1 MKKEFLPIL
10 IIFTLL
16 LIIPSVFASIK
27 IEHKSSDETL
37 IKELGDPAII
47 ELKVT
52 NTGNSGKF
60 IFDNIP
66 GFFVVGTKEVFLK
79 TDIPETIQL
88 RVYAKSDIDYKKYYY
103 TLQYNIRGPNNFSQ
117 SEELTIK
124 VIELKGA
131 LEVWGSDIDP
141 ESSLTKIYIKNK
153 ENFNF
158 NKIKAEF
165 SSPFFNVEKEFEL
178 NSKEQKEFEVK
189 LDKEDFKQVSAG
201 YYTINTKI
209 ETEGEKADVEGKI
222 RFKEKE
228 LIISEKKDYG
238 FLIITNIISKKNEGN
253 VAVPSDTTIEK
264 NIISRLFTTFEPEP
278 DVIERDSMKVIYS
291 WNRNVN
297 PGETLNI
304 IIKTNWIFPFALIIL
319 VVAIVMFVK
328 QSSGADLV
336 VRKKV
341 SFVKTRGGEFALKV
355 SLFANAKK
363 RIERINIIDKMPPLV
378 KLHETFGIQRPSRID
393 EKNRRIEWDIDKLEK
408 GEVRVLSYV
417 VYSKLGILGKFAL
430 PSARIFYEIDGKIK
444 EISSNMA
451 FFVSEQRRGDVED

>member
-1 MKKEFLPIL
+1 MKKEFFPIL

-16 LIIPSVFASIK
+16 LIIPCAFALK
-27 IEHKSSDETL
+27 IEHKSFDETL

-52 NTGNSGKF
+52 NIGNSGTF
-60 IFDNIP
+60 VFDNIP
-66 GFFVVGTKEVFLK
+66 GFFVMETKNVFLR

-103 TLQYNIRGPNNFSQ
+103 TLQYNIKGPNNFSQ

-124 VIELKGA
+124 VIELKSA

-158 NKIKAEF
+158 IKIKAEF
-165 SSPFFNVEKEFEL
+165 LSPFFKIKEEFGL
-178 NSKEQKEFEVK
+178 NAKEQKEFEVK
-189 LDKEDFKQVSAG
+189 LNQEDFKSVSAG

-222 RFKEKE
+222 KFKEKE
-228 LIISEKKDYG
+228 LVISEKKDYG
-238 FLIITNIISKKNEGN
+238 FLIITNVISKKNEGN
-253 VAVPSDTTIEK
+253 VAVPSDTTIKK
-264 NIISRLFTTFEPEP
+264 NIITRLFTTFEPEP
-278 DVIERDSMKVIYS
+278 DVIEREGMKVIYS

-304 IIKTNWIFPFALIIL
+304 IIKTNWIFPFVLIIL
-319 VVAIVMFVK
+319 IVAIVIFVK

-341 SFVKTRGGEFALKV
+341 SFVKTKGGEFALKV

-363 RIERINIIDKMPPLV
+363 RVERINIIDKMPPLV
-378 KLHETFGIQRPSRID
+378 KLHESFGIQRPSRID

-408 GEVRVLSYV
+408 GEVRVFSYI
-417 VYSKLGILGKFAL
+417 VYSKLGVLGKFAL
-430 PSARIFYEIDGKIK
+430 PSARILYEVDGKIK

-451 FFVSEQRRGDVED
+451 FFVSEQRRGDIGEY